1 MSKLQFINDANG
13 KPQFVVLPINEY
25 ERLMSDSDEGYE
37 DIPYIADE
45 HDDETVP
52 NDVVEIMFRDDVSL
66 LAAWRIHRGLSQYD
80 VAEKLGTTQSAVSQW
95 EAKDSRPQ
103 KKTREKLAELY
114 HCRPEQMTL

>member
-1 MSKLQFINDANG
+1 MSKPQFINDMNG
-13 KPQFVVLPINEY
+13 QPQFVVLPISEY
-25 ERLMSDSDEGYE
+25 EKLLSDSDSGYE
-37 DIPYIADE
+37 DIPYVADE
-45 HDDETVP
+45 YDNETVP

-103 KKTREKLAELY
+103 KKTRAKLSEIY
-114 HCRPEQMTL
+114 HCRPEQMIL